1 MTYEEAAQFTEI
13 RIPRGYGSKP
23 APLQGAERG
32 AQLAERKPERTLLQ
46 CLLSK
51 PGYAKELPAELL
63 DHDSFEGSAILM
75 VAELCRENPNPAGKP
90 VVEHLQ
96 QSYLQ

>member
-1 MTYEEAAQFTEI
+1 MTSEEAAQLTEI

-32 AQLAERKPERTLLQ
+32 AQLAERKPERMLLQ

-51 PGYAKELPAELL
+51 PAYARELPAELL
-63 DHDSFEGSAILM
+63 DHDSLEGACDPNGGR
-75 VAELCRENPNPAGKP
+75 VCRETRTRTAI
-90 VVEHLQ
+90 
-96 QSYLQ
+96 S